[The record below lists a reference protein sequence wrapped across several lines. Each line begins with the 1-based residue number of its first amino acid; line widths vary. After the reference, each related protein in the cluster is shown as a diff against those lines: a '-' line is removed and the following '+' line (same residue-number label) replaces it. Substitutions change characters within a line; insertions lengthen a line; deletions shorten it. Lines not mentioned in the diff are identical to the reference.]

1 MVEEEAGEHPP
12 EEGGERF
19 LAQKAAAPPADAAP
33 SLPAVLA
40 HLPPEK
46 LDAPIGSLLADAP
59 PEFTRPVKRPRTDPD
74 VFVVPKER
82 TAEIRALLAKP
93 PPEDLRVLT
102 WNIDGLDE
110 VGGGPALSKRALA
123 VAKEVAEKRPAA
135 VFLQEVVPPALELL
149 AAPQILGTE
158 YEILVPKNPPLP
170 YYVAILLDRKRLV
183 KLGETVTVSF
193 PSTQMGRQL
202 LTIAVELKEKPKAGA
217 LLLATAHLESTK
229 DHAVE
234 RKRQL
239 TQSLR
244 YLQKAVGK
252 PPAGV
257 PGAPP
262 IAAAMFGGDL
272 NIRDEEVKA
281 VHKEMGED
289 AKGLADVWS
298 FCGFPE
304 ADRWTWDTTANTN
317 IGATFSCKTRFDR
330 ILFISPGISDAKGCP
345 SLAAPKAKAAAK
357 PQELNESG
365 STEHPNDRWRPTR
378 IELVGKS
385 KVTDLG
391 RFPSDHWGV
400 LTFWEDG
407 PAKPLFPSGER
418 KTILPVAA
426 SKGGAVIDLDS

>member
-1 MVEEEAGEHPP
+1 MRKVDPQLAAIRQAAK
-12 EEGGERF
+12 ERF
-19 LAQKAAAPPADAAP
+19 LAQKAAAPAADAAP

-74 VFVVPKER
+74 VFVIPKAVKECS
-82 TAEIRALLAKP
+82 ALGP
-93 PPEDLRVLT
+93 R

-110 VGGGPALSKRALA
+110 VGGGPALSKRTLA
-123 VAKEVAEKRPAA
+123 VAKEVAEKRPMA

-149 AAPQILGTE
+149 AAPQTLGTE
-158 YEILVPKNPPLP
+158 YEILVPKDPPLP

-183 KLGETVTVSF
+183 KLGEPVTVPF

-202 LTIAVELKEKPKAGA
+202 LTIVVELKEKPKAGP

-262 IAAAMFGGDL
+262 VAAALFGGDL

-289 AKGLADVWS
+289 ARGLADVWC
-298 FCGFPE
+298 FCGSPE

-330 ILFISPGISDAKGCP
+330 MLFISPGISDAKGCP

-357 PQELNESG
+357 PQE
-365 STEHPNDRWRPTR
+365 HPSDRWRPTR

-385 KVTDLG
+385 KVPDLG

-400 LTFWEDG
+400 LTFWEDC
-407 PAKPLFPSGER
+407 PAKPLFASGER
-418 KTILPVAA
+418 KATLPIAA